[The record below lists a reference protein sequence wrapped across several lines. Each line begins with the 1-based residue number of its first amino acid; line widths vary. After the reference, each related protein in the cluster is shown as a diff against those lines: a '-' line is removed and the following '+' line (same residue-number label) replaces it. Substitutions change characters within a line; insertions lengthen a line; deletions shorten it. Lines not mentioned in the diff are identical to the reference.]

1 LNYLVISSELL
12 GKDCWDSNYETT
24 FAITLNL
31 AECELLTR
39 QLRAADERLSRLS
52 TLAANHGDR
61 AAVTSLREM
70 LYTTTRQSARSL
82 LSSTGTIPDLRRS
95 LEDMLVRDADKL
107 WRFTPAGIGI
117 ACDWFNR
124 MPSSQA
130 TDLMDHVLS
139 ELHTEAGLR
148 IARQDLAYSRRLLQ
162 IGLL

>member
-1 LNYLVISSELL
+1 LNYLAISSELL

-70 LYTTTRQSARSL
+70 LYTTTDREERA
-82 LSSTGTIPDLRRS
+82 I
-95 LEDMLVRDADKL
+95 
-107 WRFTPAGIGI
+107 
-117 ACDWFNR
+117 
-124 MPSSQA
+124 
-130 TDLMDHVLS
+130 
-139 ELHTEAGLR
+139 LR
-148 IARQDLAYSRRLLQ
+148 I
-162 IGLL
+162 GGVE